1 MPEHLAEK
9 LTDIQDQFMSLHVD
23 SLASEED
30 EADDLITTLAI
41 KVALRGQNVTI
52 ISTDKCFLSL
62 LNQNIRVYDYFN
74 RRYLDQEFV
83 QDKFNVRSEQL
94 LELWT
99 LTGDSTNK
107 IPGVPGIGQVT
118 ASDLLKRYGSLSS
131 ILKATDLKSA
141 IKEHNGIQ
149 LLSEMVELD
158 GNSIK
163 DILFQFKGEVDNF
176 VGIIGGKA
184 NGKCTLSVIA
194 SDNLVKEKDI
204 HAGNLVRSASK
215 HIQGGGGGQPF
226 FATAGGKNPDG
237 LEAAIAEIEASLG

>member
-1 MPEHLAEK
+1 MKVPFFASIDIVK
-9 LTDIQDQFMSLHVD
+9 AVSDLTDKNAQLQKEI
-23 SLASEED
+23 
-30 EADDLITTLAI
+30 
-41 KVALRGQNVTI
+41 
-52 ISTDKCFLSL
+52 
-62 LNQNIRVYDYFN
+62 
-74 RRYLDQEFV
+74 
-83 QDKFNVRSEQL
+83 EQL
-94 LELWT
+94 KKE
-99 LTGDSTNK
+99 K
-107 IPGVPGIGQVT
+107 AKGVK
-118 ASDLLKRYGSLSS
+118 SE
-131 ILKATDLKSA
+131 LKSA

-149 LLSEMVELD
+149 LLSGTVELD

-184 NGKCTLSVIA
+184 DGKCTLSVIA